1 MFFLYIVIDK
11 MRVEVSNRSNVV
23 IAFVDRLPQKEQWKF
38 FFFLKAMEVMWV
50 S

>member
-11 MRVEVSNRSNVV
+11 MRVELSNRSYVV

-38 FFFLKAMEVMWV
+38 LFYFKSNGSYVG
-50 S
+50 